1 MRVLKDQT
9 LENEILDFDDIYLKN
24 CVVRNCKIFYS
35 GAEFGWE
42 STKIENVQ
50 IQLRGAAKRTQEF
63 LSHLGLLK
71 KGKKLPLLSPLI
83 STVTTW
89 VF

>member
-1 MRVLKDQT
+1 MQIIKDQT
-9 LENEILDFDDIYLKN
+9 IENEILDFDDIYLQN

-50 IQLRGAAKRTQEF
+50 LQLRGAAKRTQEF

-71 KGKKLPLLSPLI
+71 KGKKLQPVPKGS
-83 STVTTW
+83 STVH
-89 VF
+89 